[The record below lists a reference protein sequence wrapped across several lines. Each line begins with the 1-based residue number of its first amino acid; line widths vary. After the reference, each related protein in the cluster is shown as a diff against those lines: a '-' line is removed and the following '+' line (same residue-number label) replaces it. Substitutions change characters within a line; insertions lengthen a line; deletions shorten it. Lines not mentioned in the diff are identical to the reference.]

1 MLLPQ
6 KMPKKIRPVVY
17 MVLNACHGF
26 LFGTMYAP
34 AQALLFG
41 MSFKAMIAWIV
52 AGLPWDMIHGVSNFF
67 SGILIV
73 PIVNVL
79 LRLENNEYRN

>member
-1 MLLPQ
+1 MNFI
-6 KMPKKIRPVVY
+6 KRKYYVI
-17 MVLNACHGF
+17 F
-26 LFGTMYAP
+26 TI
-34 AQALLFG
+34 LFG